1 MTDQGEKVK
10 AASLPIEIQR
20 KSKMEGSTTDSDF
33 SDLDIQTFEKKPS
46 TSPPPTRSN
55 NSPYGSPHKR
65 GYPPN
70 MDNFSVDKFN
80 SEQSP
85 KKRNLNQYPFGPGKE
100 NLFNLNWTN
109 SLSSRDSAIGGS
121 LMSTLGSALTDTS
134 SSYETNSESELSS
147 SGHSVYGRYQKI
159 DGSSGD
165 SSEEEV
171 LVLHRLPGENLGMIL
186 GIDSDPAHQT
196 VRSVYVKTV
205 TIGGAAYRATGSKKG
220 IQEGDQILQ
229 INGTDLNILTH
240 DECLTVLRE
249 MPLRVILKIRRG
261 KKKVKT
267 AVKLSPPLSL
277 GSRGS
282 FGDSPSPLIYSESS
296 SYSESEEDD
305 GKMEGFAQIHVEI
318 DKHPNESLGLSVVP
332 SYGSTRQYYQI
343 KRLLPSGA
351 AARSQQIRVG
361 DRLVSCNGI
370 NLRNVSQ
377 SKCLS
382 VLKSEGNSGDL
393 ELELLRPKENEE
405 QLEISL
411 KVSRKDS
418 PLTLHSPSQQRKN
431 FIADIPESDSDNEVV
446 LNKFQ
451 YIDNT
456 GVDRDL
462 RPHNLRPNI
471 PSEKLDNSDADQTKR
486 NIKLKSTNSKMDEGG
501 DSWNYAVPPPMEFST
516 YGPAVP
522 PPAEFSEGQS
532 PIFNQSNNGIPV
544 TNIDE
549 IINSY
554 RPVVQSNDNYIPQA
568 DTDDTGFHA
577 HENGSL
583 NNSLTDFEDNI
594 PGEEGL
600 NVMDGFQGIN
610 NMNLEEDQGKNV
622 EDNDNDV
629 EPFIP
634 PAPVN
639 TEDLDFDTK
648 HSNEDDDFIVPVKVQ
663 RQKHI
668 PFESTVNV
676 SSTGSSEIEEE
687 HIVPSIEER
696 RRIQPSAT
704 IKLEEKKYEELQPKP
719 VPQPRVKPTII
730 NVQHSPVPS
739 SSATPEEPAVEEE
752 IVSMEFKERQ
762 AGNESFLKKLGGE
775 VEEEIVPVHVKR
787 DQVKNVAK
795 LAVITNMWSK
805 STSKS
810 KDTASENNAE
820 KKNLKSVINV
830 LNSAPKQ
837 ENSNKADDDKID
849 ETKVVREEEKPEAK
863 EQGIHKNVIKVEAPV
878 SLDAENVNA
887 IPEYVDTKSKN
898 VDKKPDILDD
908 KSPKLGSSSS
918 EEIKAT
924 DTTLPPQTVTVNS
937 TKVQVKT
944 NVKENV
950 SSTLA
955 TDSKDV
961 PPSSSV
967 ASKATEESVSSSK
980 PAEVSPPS
988 PFKSSIGITKPTSL
1002 LSTIRSQNP
1011 SSATLKPLS
1020 SIKPIAVTSKT
1031 FSMGRPGGL
1040 STSLST
1046 GRHSLLSTIH
1056 GTSTSTKST
1065 RSEEEPFLVS
1075 VLKGIL
1081 GVGMK
1086 VSTTPE
1092 GFVKVDEIQSSG
1104 PIAKD
1109 GNIRVGD
1116 YLLSINNTELTGLP
1130 DSKIQQILRLLPRG
1144 IAKILVSVKPPPSDG
1159 AARPTNLSF
1168 GSSES
1173 TQSKHSPLSSPRTM
1187 SKTSSMSPAMSP
1199 RQPVAS
1205 PLTPSSPKQ
1214 PSTPTSKTPGEEPEV
1229 KVTINH
1235 DQHSPE
1241 TKKTPPP
1248 VAPKPKHSM
1257 VPEQSKPGSHW
1268 GGGGYVS
1275 SAVGRSHSFG
1285 KKEPQTVE
1293 SKPHIQP
1300 RKADYVSSARK
1311 TVHDKEEKEPI
1322 DTVVFASVDF
1332 NKMNANSRHSI
1343 GKPKEKNVPE
1353 PKMIPKGHVDYV
1365 SSACPAVPST
1375 KTTSPKSKD
1384 ISYSPYAYEEV
1395 STKISPVSLNSALSP
1410 RRKSEDKFSFGA
1422 THPGNRTKEAED
1434 IVVDNEEGKMVDEIS
1449 AEHDKH
1455 PTVVMETKSLRAFL
1469 QKLDSS
1475 EKEASTPDL
1484 YSQNQNVVAENI
1496 AKDML
1501 KTLEDG
1507 ADNASF
1513 TYTTKTSAN
1522 TSNDLLTNTNHG
1534 DQVVECMSVSLD
1546 ASVACNDVVLDSPN
1560 PDSMAV
1566 DEVNVNTVASE
1577 GNNVNALL
1585 IQEPKSCTE
1594 QPSEDMDIVSE
1605 CVNSEAVIGDSQE
1618 DLENIEIILNENSV
1632 DTCDSMPIDFLGGG
1646 ISQNKLT
1653 SMDNCTTQSRRLW
1666 VFCAGE
1672 QQFSSDAVNISAINA
1687 ALRAVAP
1694 LDLETLINQAN
1705 EDLDS
1710 YGYGLDAR
1718 LVIVAMNSSSLRE
1731 GLGVRLSSV
1740 ENGPLI
1746 VSGVMEGSLAER
1758 EGHIQLGDKFVSL
1771 DGVSASSLSPEAV
1784 MNEME
1789 DSSSGHVIVLT
1800 RLEEDTEAPP
1810 PTPLA
1815 PPPTLPVSA
1824 PPDVPSEE
1832 PGPNVVEDEAC
1843 NDFDGVV
1850 NDNENVELKVE
1861 RPIENVD
1868 SDIKASETD
1877 FTVNGPEN
1885 SVNSNELEKHE
1896 STLTP
1901 DSISVTIPDLAEV
1914 SSPQGSQD
1922 SGVDTQD
1929 SGVDTQDSGVDSP
1942 SALGTLSNIED
1953 SDAKERP
1960 KVDVEEKQPLSNGDH
1975 NQVSSPISPLDSLG
1989 LLSTALSDDTD
2000 DDNAEK
2006 ETFEVIMNKGV
2017 TGLGFLIEGGKAS
2030 AKGDQPLTIKR
2041 IFKGGPAEKCG
2052 MLKVKDEILMVNN
2065 QDITEMRHTEA
2076 WTHLKFLDE
2085 GPVHLLIRR
2094 KVQQSSE

>member
-1 MTDQGEKVK
+1 M
-10 AASLPIEIQR
+10 
-20 KSKMEGSTTDSDF
+20 
-33 SDLDIQTFEKKPS
+33 
-46 TSPPPTRSN
+46 
-55 NSPYGSPHKR
+55 
-65 GYPPN
+65 
-70 MDNFSVDKFN
+70 
-80 SEQSP
+80 
-85 KKRNLNQYPFGPGKE
+85 
-100 NLFNLNWTN
+100 
-109 SLSSRDSAIGGS
+109 
-121 LMSTLGSALTDTS
+121 
-134 SSYETNSESELSS
+134 
-147 SGHSVYGRYQKI
+147 
-159 DGSSGD
+159 
-165 SSEEEV
+165 
-171 LVLHRLPGENLGMIL
+171 
-186 GIDSDPAHQT
+186 
-196 VRSVYVKTV
+196 
-205 TIGGAAYRATGSKKG
+205 
-220 IQEGDQILQ
+220 
-229 INGTDLNILTH
+229 
-240 DECLTVLRE
+240 
-249 MPLRVILKIRRG
+249 
-261 KKKVKT
+261 
-267 AVKLSPPLSL
+267 
-277 GSRGS
+277 
-282 FGDSPSPLIYSESS
+282 
-296 SYSESEEDD
+296 
-305 GKMEGFAQIHVEI
+305 
-318 DKHPNESLGLSVVP
+318 
-332 SYGSTRQYYQI
+332 
-343 KRLLPSGA
+343 PSGA

-456 GVDRDL
+456 KVDGDL

-549 IINSY
+549 IIKSY

-583 NNSLTDFEDNI
+583 NNSLTDFDDNL

-752 IVSMEFKERQ
+752 MVSMEFKERQ

-918 EEIKAT
+918 EKIKPT

-944 NVKENV
+944 NEKENV

-1109 GNIRVGD
+1109 GNIR
-1116 YLLSINNTELTGLP
+1116 
-1130 DSKIQQILRLLPRG
+1130 
-1144 IAKILVSVKPPPSDG
+1144 
-1159 AARPTNLSF
+1159 
-1168 GSSES
+1168 
-1173 TQSKHSPLSSPRTM
+1173 
-1187 SKTSSMSPAMSP
+1187 
-1199 RQPVAS
+1199 
-1205 PLTPSSPKQ
+1205 
-1214 PSTPTSKTPGEEPEV
+1214 
-1229 KVTINH
+1229 
-1235 DQHSPE
+1235 
-1241 TKKTPPP
+1241 
-1248 VAPKPKHSM
+1248 
-1257 VPEQSKPGSHW
+1257 
-1268 GGGGYVS
+1268 
-1275 SAVGRSHSFG
+1275 
-1285 KKEPQTVE
+1285 
-1293 SKPHIQP
+1293 
-1300 RKADYVSSARK
+1300 
-1311 TVHDKEEKEPI
+1311 
-1322 DTVVFASVDF
+1322 
-1332 NKMNANSRHSI
+1332 
-1343 GKPKEKNVPE
+1343 
-1353 PKMIPKGHVDYV
+1353 
-1365 SSACPAVPST
+1365 
-1375 KTTSPKSKD
+1375 
-1384 ISYSPYAYEEV
+1384 
-1395 STKISPVSLNSALSP
+1395 
-1410 RRKSEDKFSFGA
+1410 
-1422 THPGNRTKEAED
+1422 
-1434 IVVDNEEGKMVDEIS
+1434 
-1449 AEHDKH
+1449 
-1455 PTVVMETKSLRAFL
+1455 
-1469 QKLDSS
+1469 
-1475 EKEASTPDL
+1475 
-1484 YSQNQNVVAENI
+1484 
-1496 AKDML
+1496 
-1501 KTLEDG
+1501 
-1507 ADNASF
+1507 
-1513 TYTTKTSAN
+1513 
-1522 TSNDLLTNTNHG
+1522 
-1534 DQVVECMSVSLD
+1534 
-1546 ASVACNDVVLDSPN
+1546 
-1560 PDSMAV
+1560 
-1566 DEVNVNTVASE
+1566 
-1577 GNNVNALL
+1577 
-1585 IQEPKSCTE
+1585 
-1594 QPSEDMDIVSE
+1594 
-1605 CVNSEAVIGDSQE
+1605 
-1618 DLENIEIILNENSV
+1618 
-1632 DTCDSMPIDFLGGG
+1632 
-1646 ISQNKLT
+1646 
-1653 SMDNCTTQSRRLW
+1653 
-1666 VFCAGE
+1666 
-1672 QQFSSDAVNISAINA
+1672 
-1687 ALRAVAP
+1687 
-1694 LDLETLINQAN
+1694 
-1705 EDLDS
+1705 
-1710 YGYGLDAR
+1710 
-1718 LVIVAMNSSSLRE
+1718 
-1731 GLGVRLSSV
+1731 
-1740 ENGPLI
+1740 
-1746 VSGVMEGSLAER
+1746 
-1758 EGHIQLGDKFVSL
+1758 
-1771 DGVSASSLSPEAV
+1771 
-1784 MNEME
+1784 
-1789 DSSSGHVIVLT
+1789 
-1800 RLEEDTEAPP
+1800 
-1810 PTPLA
+1810 
-1815 PPPTLPVSA
+1815 
-1824 PPDVPSEE
+1824 
-1832 PGPNVVEDEAC
+1832 
-1843 NDFDGVV
+1843 
-1850 NDNENVELKVE
+1850 
-1861 RPIENVD
+1861 
-1868 SDIKASETD
+1868 
-1877 FTVNGPEN
+1877 
-1885 SVNSNELEKHE
+1885 
-1896 STLTP
+1896 
-1901 DSISVTIPDLAEV
+1901 
-1914 SSPQGSQD
+1914 
-1922 SGVDTQD
+1922 
-1929 SGVDTQDSGVDSP
+1929 
-1942 SALGTLSNIED
+1942 
-1953 SDAKERP
+1953 
-1960 KVDVEEKQPLSNGDH
+1960 
-1975 NQVSSPISPLDSLG
+1975 
-1989 LLSTALSDDTD
+1989 
-2000 DDNAEK
+2000 
-2006 ETFEVIMNKGV
+2006 
-2017 TGLGFLIEGGKAS
+2017 
-2030 AKGDQPLTIKR
+2030 
-2041 IFKGGPAEKCG
+2041 
-2052 MLKVKDEILMVNN
+2052 
-2065 QDITEMRHTEA
+2065 
-2076 WTHLKFLDE
+2076 
-2085 GPVHLLIRR
+2085 
-2094 KVQQSSE
+2094 